1 MSVRERRAAGLTGT
15 ISGVPPGVHR
25 LGLCRTF
32 EGMLLRSSR
41 VLDKIAIIEALWR
54 RYGVDLAYEQVI
66 ERSYRQFL
74 RHGDTVI
81 DVGAHTGTHTSV
93 FLDIVGP
100 SGRVIAFEPL
110 PDLCAGLRA
119 RLGPAHPNLTVLQL
133 ALSSAPATEAAFV
146 RAEGSLAE
154 SGLRQREYNDPD
166 AVQPAV
172 IQVAVDK
179 IDALADR
186 LALTSLAYIKMDIE
200 GGELDAL
207 EGAYET
213 VRRFRPV
220 ISVEFGG
227 QAYRAYGH
235 QEDSLFE
242 TARRIGY
249 RIHDP
254 FMQFIG
260 SRRLWDHAKS
270 RYCWDYFL
278 VPAERVREAR
288 RWCLLP

>member
-1 MSVRERRAAGLTGT
+1 
-15 ISGVPPGVHR
+15 
-25 LGLCRTF
+25 
-32 EGMLLRSSR
+32 MLLRNSR
-41 VLDKIAIIEALWR
+41 VLGNIATIEALWR

-81 DVGAHTGTHTSV
+81 DVGAHAGTHTSV

-119 RLGPAHPNLTVLQL
+119 RLGPRHPNLSVLQL

-154 SGLRQREYNDPD
+154 SGLRQREYNDSD
-166 AVQPAV
+166 AVQPTEIRV
-172 IQVAVDK
+172 MVDT
-179 IDALADR
+179 IDAVAKR

-207 EGAYET
+207 DGACET
-213 VRRFRPV
+213 VQRFRPV
-220 ISVEFGG
+220 ISVEFGR
-227 QAYRAYGH
+227 QAYSAYVPH
-235 QEDSLFE
+235 RLPHPRSVH
-242 TARRIGY
+242 A
-249 RIHDP
+249 IHRLAP
-254 FMQFIG
+254 VMG
-260 SRRLWDHAKS
+260 SRKEPLLLGLLS
-270 RYCWDYFL
+270 RPRGTGARGPAM
-278 VPAERVREAR
+278 VPAVLSRCCYRNTHPIEHIFAKLYRFAAQPQCRLSLAR
-288 RWCLLP
+288 TDR